1 MIELIHKLPGCSH
14 QLFSHSSQNTGYR
27 LILHPWQ
34 SLRVP
39 HSTWSEIGIL
49 LQEVGTMGSAGD
61 PGCGQGSQESPL
73 YNLACNLVLQ
83 LGDPQ
88 VRRDGV
94 PCRSGTTN
102 TRFSIQT
109 LDCLFYLYS

>member
-1 MIELIHKLPGCSH
+1 MIDWIHKLPGCSH
-14 QLFSHSSQNTGYR
+14 QLLSHSSQNRGYS

-34 SLRVP
+34 IFRAP

-49 LQEVGTMGSAGD
+49 LREVGTMCLSGD
-61 PGCGQGSQESPL
+61 PGCGQRSQESPL
-73 YNLACNLVLQ
+73 YNLTRNLVLQ

-88 VRRDGV
+88 VRRA
-94 PCRSGTTN
+94 GTTN
-102 TRFSIQT
+102 TLFCIQA